1 MPFLPER
8 RLEQDSKVDPIFY
21 TLIGIVAC
29 LYSAVGHGGATGY
42 LAIMTIYQLDPG
54 IMAGSALILNCLTAS
69 IALAAYCRAGYLS
82 LSLSLPFI
90 LVSIPFAFLGAICR
104 PSDSQYSLLLAIV
117 LILASA
123 RLLLLKTP
131 PGSPD
136 RFVRR
141 PALKIVVPTG
151 AVLGF
156 LAGAVGIGGGVFLS
170 PVIILSGW
178 ADTRTTSAT
187 AALFIVANSLA
198 GLCARLINSSLEY
211 GEMAPLL
218 AVALAGS
225 LLGSWSATRLSTS
238 EYLRRLLA
246 AVLLIAALKSLI
258 QI

>member
-1 MPFLPER
+1 MDTL
-8 RLEQDSKVDPIFY
+8 FY
-21 TLIGIVAC
+21 SLIGIVAC

-42 LAIMTIYQLDPG
+42 LAVMSIYQLDPR
-54 IMAGSALILNCLTAS
+54 IMTGSALILNCLTAS

-90 LVSIPFAFLGAICR
+90 LVSIPFAFLGALCQ

-131 PGSPD
+131 PGSAD

-141 PALKIVVPTG
+141 PALKIVLPTG

-198 GLCARLINSSLEY
+198 GLSARLTNDCLEY
-211 GEMAPLL
+211 GDMTPLL

-246 AVLLIAALKSLI
+246 AVLFIAALKSVVRI
-258 QI
+258 

>member
-1 MPFLPER
+1 MDL
-8 RLEQDSKVDPIFY
+8 LFY

-42 LAIMTIYQLDPG
+42 LAVMSIYQVDQQT
-54 IMAGSALILNCLTAS
+54 MAGSALILNCLTAS
-69 IALAAYCRAGYLS
+69 IALAAYWGAGYLS

-90 LVSIPFAFLGAICR
+90 LVSIPFAFLGALCR
-104 PSDSQYSLLLAIV
+104 PSDSQYSLLLALV

-131 PGSPD
+131 PGTAD

-141 PALKIVVPTG
+141 PALKIVLPVG
-151 AVLGF
+151 ALLGF

-198 GLCARLINSSLEY
+198 GLCARLASGSLEY

-246 AVLLIAALKSLI
+246 AVLVIAAFKSAI
-258 QI
+258 QN